1 MIALPEEREKR
12 VAVMAVVIAV
22 FISPLALLV
31 RVSGYIVFLE
41 QGKYNPS
48 LRLVHNVTRTPGATI
63 EEIYTF
69 KE

>member
-1 MIALPEEREKR
+1 
-12 VAVMAVVIAV
+12 VVITV

-48 LRLVHNVTRTPGATI
+48 LRLAHNVARTPGATI
-63 EEIYTF
+63 EEIFTF